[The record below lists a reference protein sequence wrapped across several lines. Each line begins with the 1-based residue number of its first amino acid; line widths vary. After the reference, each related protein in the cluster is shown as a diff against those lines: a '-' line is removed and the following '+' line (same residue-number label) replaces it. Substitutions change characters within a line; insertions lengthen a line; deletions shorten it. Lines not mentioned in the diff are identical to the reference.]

1 MISSSDWNL
10 NTATKNPTTSST
22 NSSGSAS
29 GTSGTTSNS
38 SGIVSNPNASL
49 DKDAFLKLLLIELQH
64 QDPTDPMDSDK
75 MLTQTSQL
83 SALEM
88 QQNTNTTMQKMVET
102 MKKLSD
108 SFSTSMNTSALG
120 AIGKMA
126 TVSDNKIKLTGPDE
140 LVTLKM
146 YLPEDSDDKGVTLEI
161 YDSNNKLVF
170 SEKSDAKSISK
181 GLFTME
187 WPGRNND
194 GVYAGDGQYTVKMV
208 YNNKNGEKIT
218 ANYGTYPIEGVVF
231 KNGVAYAKMAGQEV
245 PFDTIQE
252 ITDYKLSSSSSTGS
266 SGQAGGSSNE
276 NSSGSKVDGDKGQ
289 SSSSSTGSTGS
300 SGQAGG
306 SSNENSSGSKEAGD
320 KGQKA

>member
-10 NTATKNPTTSST
+10 NTTATTSGTTSS
-22 NSSGSAS
+22 G
-29 GTSGTTSNS
+29 GTSGTTRTDSSSS
-38 SGIVSNPNASL
+38 SGIVSNPNATL

-102 MKKLSD
+102 MQKLSD
-108 SFSTSMNTSALG
+108 SFSTSMSTSALG

-126 TVSDNKIKLTGPDE
+126 TVSDNKIKLTGADE
-140 LVTLKM
+140 LIALKM
-146 YLPEDSDDKGVTLEI
+146 YLPEDSDENGVTLEI

-170 SEKSDAKSISK
+170 SEKSDAKSISQ

-194 GVYAGDGQYTVKMV
+194 GVYAGDGEYTVKMV

-231 KNGVAYAKMAGQEV
+231 KDGVAYAKMAGQEV
-245 PFDTIQE
+245 PFDAIQE
-252 ITDYKLSSSSSTGS
+252 ITDYKLGSSSSTGGIGS
-266 SGQAGGSSNE
+266 SGDSSGGSSDGD
-276 NSSGSKVDGDKGQ
+276 SSGSGSTEDGDK
-289 SSSSSTGSTGS
+289 
-300 SGQAGG
+300 
-306 SSNENSSGSKEAGD
+306 EE
-320 KGQKA
+320 KA

>member
-10 NTATKNPTTSST
+10 NTTTT
-22 NSSGSAS
+22 
-29 GTSGTTSNS
+29 TSGTTSSGSTSGTTRTDSSSS
-38 SGIVSNPNASL
+38 SGIVSNPNATL

-102 MKKLSD
+102 MQKLSD
-108 SFSTSMNTSALG
+108 SFSTSMSTSALG

-126 TVSDNKIKLTGPDE
+126 TVSDNKIKLTGADE
-140 LVTLKM
+140 LIALKM
-146 YLPEDSDDKGVTLEI
+146 YLPEDSDENGVTLEI
-161 YDSNNKLVF
+161 YDRNNKLVF
-170 SEKSDAKSISK
+170 SEKSDAKSISQ

-194 GVYAGDGQYTVKMV
+194 GVYAGDGEYTVKMV

-231 KNGVAYAKMAGQEV
+231 KDGVAYAKMAGQEV
-245 PFDTIQE
+245 PFDAIQE
-252 ITDYKLSSSSSTGS
+252 ITDYKLGSSSSTGGSGS
-266 SGQAGGSSNE
+266 SGDSSGGSSDGD
-276 NSSGSKVDGDKGQ
+276 SSGSGSTEDGDK
-289 SSSSSTGSTGS
+289 
-300 SGQAGG
+300 
-306 SSNENSSGSKEAGD
+306 EE
-320 KGQKA
+320 KA

>member
-1 MISSSDWNL
+1 MATTSWNNNL
-10 NTATKNPTTSST
+10 NWTNTSTAATTGTSTASDTSST
-22 NSSGSAS
+22 SSSGLA
-29 GTSGTTSNS
+29 
-38 SGIVSNPNASL
+38 SNPNATL

-102 MKKLSD
+102 MQLLSN
-108 SFSTSMNTSALG
+108 SFSTSMSTSAIG

-126 TVSDNKIKLTGPDE
+126 TVSDNKIKLTGSDE
-140 LVTLKM
+140 IIALKM
-146 YLPEDSDDKGVTLEI
+146 YLPEDSDENGVTLEV

-170 SEKSDAKSISK
+170 SEKSGEQSVSQ

-194 GVYAGDGQYTVKMV
+194 GVYAGDGEYTVKMV

-218 ANYGTYPIEGVVF
+218 ANYGTYPIEGIVF
-231 KNGVAYAKMAGQEV
+231 KEGIAYAKMAGQEV
-245 PFDTIQE
+245 PFDAISE
-252 ITDYKLSSSSSTGS
+252 ITDYKLSSSSGSDSDDSESDS
-266 SGQAGGSSNE
+266 SGD
-276 NSSGSKVDGDKGQ
+276 SSGTTEDSDEEG
-289 SSSSSTGSTGS
+289 
-300 SGQAGG
+300 
-306 SSNENSSGSKEAGD
+306 
-320 KGQKA
+320 KA

>member
-1 MISSSDWNL
+1 MLTSSDWTMTNTNT
-10 NTATKNPTTSST
+10 NTAATTTSTSTTSDTSST
-22 NSSGSAS
+22 SSSGLA
-29 GTSGTTSNS
+29 
-38 SGIVSNPNASL
+38 SNPNATL

-102 MKKLSD
+102 MQLLSN
-108 SFSTSMNTSALG
+108 SFSTSMSTSAIG

-126 TVSDNKIKLTGPDE
+126 TVSDNKIKLTGADE
-140 LVTLKM
+140 IIALKM
-146 YLPEDSDDKGVTLEI
+146 YLPEDSDENGVTLEV

-170 SEKSDAKSISK
+170 SEKSGEQSISQ

-194 GVYAGDGQYTVKMV
+194 GVYAGDGEYTVKMV

-218 ANYGTYPIEGVVF
+218 ANYGTYPIEGIVF
-231 KNGVAYAKMAGQEV
+231 KEGIAYAKMAGQEV
-245 PFDTIQE
+245 PFDAISE

-266 SGQAGGSSNE
+266 G
-276 NSSGSKVDGDKGQ
+276 SSGS
-289 SSSSSTGSTGS
+289 GS
-300 SGQAGG
+300 SGD
-306 SSNENSSGSKEAGD
+306 SSGSTED
-320 KGQKA
+320 SDEEEKA

>member
-1 MISSSDWNL
+1 MLTSSDWTMTNTNT
-10 NTATKNPTTSST
+10 NTAATTTSTSTTSDTSST
-22 NSSGSAS
+22 SSSGL
-29 GTSGTTSNS
+29 
-38 SGIVSNPNASL
+38 VSNPNATL

-102 MKKLSD
+102 MQKLSD
-108 SFSTSMNTSALG
+108 SFSTSMSTSALG

-126 TVSDNKIKLTGPDE
+126 TVSDNKIKLTGANE
-140 LVTLKM
+140 LIALKM
-146 YLPEDSDDKGVTLEI
+146 YLPEDSDENGVTLEV

-170 SEKSDAKSISK
+170 SEKSGEQSVSQ

-194 GVYAGDGQYTVKMV
+194 GVYAGDGEYTVKMV

-218 ANYGTYPIEGVVF
+218 ANYGTYPIEGIVF
-231 KNGVAYAKMAGQEV
+231 KEGIAYAKMAGQEV
-245 PFDTIQE
+245 PFDAISE

-266 SGQAGGSSNE
+266 G
-276 NSSGSKVDGDKGQ
+276 SSGS
-289 SSSSSTGSTGS
+289 GS
-300 SGQAGG
+300 SGD
-306 SSNENSSGSKEAGD
+306 SSGSTED
-320 KGQKA
+320 SDEEEKA

>member
-10 NTATKNPTTSST
+10 NTTAT
-22 NSSGSAS
+22 
-29 GTSGTTSNS
+29 TSGTTSSGSTSGTTRTDSSSS
-38 SGIVSNPNASL
+38 SGIVSNPNATL

-102 MKKLSD
+102 MQKLSD
-108 SFSTSMNTSALG
+108 SFSTSMSTSALG

-126 TVSDNKIKLTGPDE
+126 TVSDNKIKLTGADE
-140 LVTLKM
+140 LIALKM
-146 YLPEDSDDKGVTLEI
+146 YLPEDSDENGVTLEI

-170 SEKSDAKSISK
+170 SEKSDAKSISQ

-194 GVYAGDGQYTVKMV
+194 GVYAGDGEYTVKMV

-231 KNGVAYAKMAGQEV
+231 KDGVAYAKMAGQEV
-245 PFDTIQE
+245 PFDAIQE
-252 ITDYKLSSSSSTGS
+252 ITDYKLGSSSSTGGSGS
-266 SGQAGGSSNE
+266 SGDSSGGSSDGD
-276 NSSGSKVDGDKGQ
+276 SSGS
-289 SSSSSTGSTGS
+289 GSTED
-300 SGQAGG
+300 GG
-306 SSNENSSGSKEAGD
+306 KEE
-320 KGQKA
+320 KA

>member
-1 MISSSDWNL
+1 MLTSSDWTMTNTNT
-10 NTATKNPTTSST
+10 NTAATTTSTSTTSDTSST
-22 NSSGSAS
+22 SSSGL
-29 GTSGTTSNS
+29 
-38 SGIVSNPNASL
+38 VSNPNATL

-102 MKKLSD
+102 MQLLSN
-108 SFSTSMNTSALG
+108 SFSTSMSTSAIG

-126 TVSDNKIKLTGPDE
+126 TVSDNKIKLTGSDE
-140 LVTLKM
+140 IIALKM
-146 YLPEDSDDKGVTLEI
+146 YLPEDSDENGVTLEV

-170 SEKSDAKSISK
+170 SEKSGEQSVSQ

-194 GVYAGDGQYTVKMV
+194 GVYAGDGEYTVKMV

-218 ANYGTYPIEGVVF
+218 ANYGTYPIEGIVF
-231 KNGVAYAKMAGQEV
+231 KNGVAHAKMAGQEV
-245 PFDTIQE
+245 PFDAISE

-266 SGQAGGSSNE
+266 G
-276 NSSGSKVDGDKGQ
+276 SSGS
-289 SSSSSTGSTGS
+289 GS
-300 SGQAGG
+300 SGD
-306 SSNENSSGSKEAGD
+306 SSGSTEDGNKEE
-320 KGQKA
+320 KA

>member
-10 NTATKNPTTSST
+10 NTAATTSGAT
-22 NSSGSAS
+22 SSGS
-29 GTSGTTSNS
+29 TSGTTRTDSSSS
-38 SGIVSNPNASL
+38 SGIVSNPNATL

-102 MKKLSD
+102 MQLLSN
-108 SFSTSMNTSALG
+108 SFSTSMSTSAIG

-126 TVSDNKIKLTGPDE
+126 TVSDNKIKLTGSDE
-140 LVTLKM
+140 IIALKM
-146 YLPEDSDDKGVTLEI
+146 YLPEDSDENGVTLEV

-170 SEKSDAKSISK
+170 SEKSDAKSISQ

-194 GVYAGDGQYTVKMV
+194 GVYAGDGEYTVKMV

-218 ANYGTYPIEGVVF
+218 ANYGTYPIEGIVF
-231 KNGVAYAKMAGQEV
+231 KDGVAYAKMAGQEV
-245 PFDTIQE
+245 PFDAIQE
-252 ITDYKLSSSSSTGS
+252 ITDYKLGSSSSTGGSGS
-266 SGQAGGSSNE
+266 SGDSSGGSSDGD
-276 NSSGSKVDGDKGQ
+276 SSGSTEDG
-289 SSSSSTGSTGS
+289 
-300 SGQAGG
+300 
-306 SSNENSSGSKEAGD
+306 NKEE
-320 KGQKA
+320 KA

>member
-10 NTATKNPTTSST
+10 NTTAT
-22 NSSGSAS
+22 
-29 GTSGTTSNS
+29 TSGTTSSGSTSGTTRTDSSSS
-38 SGIVSNPNASL
+38 SGIVSNPNATL

-102 MKKLSD
+102 MQKLSD
-108 SFSTSMNTSALG
+108 SFSTSMSTSALG

-126 TVSDNKIKLTGPDE
+126 TVSDNKIKLTGADE
-140 LVTLKM
+140 LIALKM
-146 YLPEDSDDKGVTLEI
+146 YLPEDSDENGVTLEI

-170 SEKSDAKSISK
+170 SEKSDAKSISQ

-194 GVYAGDGQYTVKMV
+194 GVYAGDGEGCFIESFSV
-208 YNNKNGEKIT
+208 IT
-218 ANYGTYPIEGVVF
+218 WCRY
-231 KNGVAYAKMAGQEV
+231 
-245 PFDTIQE
+245 
-252 ITDYKLSSSSSTGS
+252 
-266 SGQAGGSSNE
+266 
-276 NSSGSKVDGDKGQ
+276 
-289 SSSSSTGSTGS
+289 
-300 SGQAGG
+300 
-306 SSNENSSGSKEAGD
+306 
-320 KGQKA
+320 

>member
-1 MISSSDWNL
+1 MLTSSDWTMTNTNT
-10 NTATKNPTTSST
+10 NTAATTTSTSTTSDTSST
-22 NSSGSAS
+22 SSSGL
-29 GTSGTTSNS
+29 
-38 SGIVSNPNASL
+38 VSNPNATL

-102 MKKLSD
+102 MQLLSN
-108 SFSTSMNTSALG
+108 SFSTSMSTSAIG

-126 TVSDNKIKLTGPDE
+126 TVSDNKIKLTGSDE
-140 LVTLKM
+140 VIALKM
-146 YLPEDSDDKGVTLEI
+146 YLPEDSDENGVTLEV

-170 SEKSDAKSISK
+170 SEKSGEQSVSQ

-194 GVYAGDGQYTVKMV
+194 GVYAGDGEYTVKMV

-231 KNGVAYAKMAGQEV
+231 KDGVAYAKMAGQEV
-245 PFDTIQE
+245 PFDAIQE
-252 ITDYKLSSSSSTGS
+252 ITDYKLGSSSSTGGSGS
-266 SGQAGGSSNE
+266 SGDSSGGSSDGD
-276 NSSGSKVDGDKGQ
+276 SSGSGSTEDGDK
-289 SSSSSTGSTGS
+289 
-300 SGQAGG
+300 
-306 SSNENSSGSKEAGD
+306 EE
-320 KGQKA
+320 KA

>member
-10 NTATKNPTTSST
+10 NTTAT
-22 NSSGSAS
+22 
-29 GTSGTTSNS
+29 TSGTTSSGSTSGTTRTDSSSS
-38 SGIVSNPNASL
+38 SGIVSNPNATL

-102 MKKLSD
+102 MQKLSN
-108 SFSTSMNTSALG
+108 SFSTSMSTSALG

-126 TVSDNKIKLTGPDE
+126 TVSDNKIKLTGADE
-140 LVTLKM
+140 LIALKM
-146 YLPEDSDDKGVTLEI
+146 YLPEDSDENGVTLEI

-170 SEKSDAKSISK
+170 SEKSDAKSISQ

-194 GVYAGDGQYTVKMV
+194 GVYAGDGEYTVKMV

-231 KNGVAYAKMAGQEV
+231 KDGVAYAKMAGQEV
-245 PFDTIQE
+245 PFDAIQE
-252 ITDYKLSSSSSTGS
+252 ITDYKLGSSSSTGGSGS
-266 SGQAGGSSNE
+266 SGDSSGGSSDGD
-276 NSSGSKVDGDKGQ
+276 SSGSGSTEDGDK
-289 SSSSSTGSTGS
+289 
-300 SGQAGG
+300 
-306 SSNENSSGSKEAGD
+306 EE
-320 KGQKA
+320 KA

>member
-1 MISSSDWNL
+1 MISSSDWKL
-10 NTATKNPTTSST
+10 NTAATTSGAT
-22 NSSGSAS
+22 SSGS
-29 GTSGTTSNS
+29 TSGTTRTDSSSS
-38 SGIVSNPNASL
+38 SGIVSNPNATL

-102 MKKLSD
+102 MQKLSD
-108 SFSTSMNTSALG
+108 SFSTSMSTSALG

-126 TVSDNKIKLTGPDE
+126 TVSDNKIKLTGANE
-140 LVTLKM
+140 LIALKM
-146 YLPEDSDDKGVTLEI
+146 YLPEDSDKNGVTLEI

-170 SEKSDAKSISK
+170 SEKSDAKSISQ

-194 GVYAGDGQYTVKMV
+194 GVYAGDGKYTVKMV

-218 ANYGTYPIEGVVF
+218 ANYGTYPIEGIVF
-231 KNGVAYAKMAGQEV
+231 KEGVAYAKMAGKEV
-245 PFDTIQE
+245 PFDAISE

-266 SGQAGGSSNE
+266 G
-276 NSSGSKVDGDKGQ
+276 SSGS
-289 SSSSSTGSTGS
+289 GS
-300 SGQAGG
+300 SGD
-306 SSNENSSGSKEAGD
+306 SSGSTEDGNKEE
-320 KGQKA
+320 KA

>member
-10 NTATKNPTTSST
+10 NTAAT
-22 NSSGSAS
+22 
-29 GTSGTTSNS
+29 TSGTTSSGSTSGTTRTDSSSS
-38 SGIVSNPNASL
+38 SGIVSNPNATL

-102 MKKLSD
+102 MQKLSD
-108 SFSTSMNTSALG
+108 SFSTSMSTSALG

-126 TVSDNKIKLTGPDE
+126 TVSDNKIKLTGADE
-140 LVTLKM
+140 LIALKM
-146 YLPEDSDDKGVTLEI
+146 YLPEDSDENGVTLEI

-170 SEKSDAKSISK
+170 SEKSDAKSISQ

-194 GVYAGDGQYTVKMV
+194 GVYAGDGEYTVKMV

-231 KNGVAYAKMAGQEV
+231 KDGVAYAKMAGQEV
-245 PFDTIQE
+245 PFDAIQE
-252 ITDYKLSSSSSTGS
+252 ITDYKLGSSSSTGGSGS
-266 SGQAGGSSNE
+266 SGDSSGGSSDGD
-276 NSSGSKVDGDKGQ
+276 SSGSGSTEDGDKEEK
-289 SSSSSTGSTGS
+289 T
-300 SGQAGG
+300 
-306 SSNENSSGSKEAGD
+306 
-320 KGQKA
+320 

>member
-1 MISSSDWNL
+1 MLTSSDWTMTNTNT
-10 NTATKNPTTSST
+10 NTAATTTSTSTTSDTSST
-22 NSSGSAS
+22 SSSGLA
-29 GTSGTTSNS
+29 
-38 SGIVSNPNASL
+38 SNPNATL

-102 MKKLSD
+102 MQLLSN
-108 SFSTSMNTSALG
+108 SFSTSMSTSALG

-126 TVSDNKIKLTGPDE
+126 TVSDNKIKLTGSDE
-140 LVTLKM
+140 IIALKM
-146 YLPEDSDDKGVTLEI
+146 YLPEDSDENGVTLEV

-170 SEKSDAKSISK
+170 SEKSGEQSISQ

-194 GVYAGDGQYTVKMV
+194 GVYAGDGEYTVKMV

-218 ANYGTYPIEGVVF
+218 ANYGTYPIEGIVF
-231 KNGVAYAKMAGQEV
+231 KEGIAYAKMAGQEV
-245 PFDTIQE
+245 PFDAISE

-266 SGQAGGSSNE
+266 G
-276 NSSGSKVDGDKGQ
+276 SSGS
-289 SSSSSTGSTGS
+289 GS
-300 SGQAGG
+300 SGD
-306 SSNENSSGSKEAGD
+306 SSGSTED
-320 KGQKA
+320 SDEEEKA

>member
-10 NTATKNPTTSST
+10 NTTAT
-22 NSSGSAS
+22 
-29 GTSGTTSNS
+29 TSGTTSSGSTSGTTRTDSSSS
-38 SGIVSNPNASL
+38 SGIVSNPNATL

-102 MKKLSD
+102 MQKLSD
-108 SFSTSMNTSALG
+108 SFSTSMSTSALG

-126 TVSDNKIKLTGPDE
+126 TVSDNKIKLTGADE
-140 LVTLKM
+140 LIALKM
-146 YLPEDSDDKGVTLEI
+146 YLPEDSDENGVTLEI

-170 SEKSDAKSISK
+170 SEKSDAKSISQ

-194 GVYAGDGQYTVKMV
+194 GVYAGDGEYTVKMV

-231 KNGVAYAKMAGQEV
+231 KDGVAYAKMAGQEV
-245 PFDTIQE
+245 PFDAIQE
-252 ITDYKLSSSSSTGS
+252 ITDYKLGSSSSTGGSGS
-266 SGQAGGSSNE
+266 SGDSSGGSSDE
-276 NSSGSKVDGDKGQ
+276 DSSGSGSTEDGDK
-289 SSSSSTGSTGS
+289 
-300 SGQAGG
+300 
-306 SSNENSSGSKEAGD
+306 EE
-320 KGQKA
+320 KA

>member
-10 NTATKNPTTSST
+10 NTAATTSGAT
-22 NSSGSAS
+22 SSGS
-29 GTSGTTSNS
+29 TSGTTRTDSSSS
-38 SGIVSNPNASL
+38 SGIVSNPNATL

-102 MKKLSD
+102 MQKLSD
-108 SFSTSMNTSALG
+108 SFSTSMSTSALG

-126 TVSDNKIKLTGPDE
+126 TVSDNKIKLTGADE
-140 LVTLKM
+140 LIALKM
-146 YLPEDSDDKGVTLEI
+146 YLPEDSDENGVTLEI

-170 SEKSDAKSISK
+170 SEKSDAKSISQ

-194 GVYAGDGQYTVKMV
+194 GVYAGDGEYTVKMV

-231 KNGVAYAKMAGQEV
+231 KDGVAHAKMAGQEV
-245 PFDTIQE
+245 PFDAIQE
-252 ITDYKLSSSSSTGS
+252 ITDYRLGSSSSTGGSGS
-266 SGQAGGSSNE
+266 SGDSSGGSSDGG
-276 NSSGSKVDGDKGQ
+276 SSGSGSTEDGDK
-289 SSSSSTGSTGS
+289 
-300 SGQAGG
+300 
-306 SSNENSSGSKEAGD
+306 EE
-320 KGQKA
+320 KA

>member
-1 MISSSDWNL
+1 MTNTNT
-10 NTATKNPTTSST
+10 NTAATTTSTSTTSDTSST
-22 NSSGSAS
+22 SSSGL
-29 GTSGTTSNS
+29 
-38 SGIVSNPNASL
+38 VSNPNATL

-102 MKKLSD
+102 MQLLSN
-108 SFSTSMNTSALG
+108 SFSTSMSTSAIG

-126 TVSDNKIKLTGPDE
+126 TVSDNKIKLTGSDE
-140 LVTLKM
+140 IIALKM
-146 YLPEDSDDKGVTLEI
+146 YLPEDSDENGVTLEV

-170 SEKSDAKSISK
+170 SEKSDAKSISQ

-194 GVYAGDGQYTVKMV
+194 GVYAGDGEYTVKMV

-218 ANYGTYPIEGVVF
+218 ANYGTYPIEGIVF
-231 KNGVAYAKMAGQEV
+231 KEGIAYAKMAGQEV
-245 PFDTIQE
+245 PFDAISE

-266 SGQAGGSSNE
+266 G
-276 NSSGSKVDGDKGQ
+276 SSGS
-289 SSSSSTGSTGS
+289 GS
-300 SGQAGG
+300 SGD
-306 SSNENSSGSKEAGD
+306 SSGSTED
-320 KGQKA
+320 SDEEEKA

>member
-10 NTATKNPTTSST
+10 NTTVT
-22 NSSGSAS
+22 
-29 GTSGTTSNS
+29 TSGTTSSGSTSGTTRTDSSSS
-38 SGIVSNPNASL
+38 SGIVSNPNATL

-102 MKKLSD
+102 MQKLSD
-108 SFSTSMNTSALG
+108 SFSTSMSTSALG

-126 TVSDNKIKLTGPDE
+126 TVSDNKIKLTGADE
-140 LVTLKM
+140 LIALKM
-146 YLPEDSDDKGVTLEI
+146 YLPEDSDENGVTLEI

-170 SEKSDAKSISK
+170 SEKSDAKSISQ

-194 GVYAGDGQYTVKMV
+194 GVYAGDGEYTVKMV

-231 KNGVAYAKMAGQEV
+231 KDGVAYAKMAGQEV
-245 PFDTIQE
+245 PFDAIQE
-252 ITDYKLSSSSSTGS
+252 ITDYKLGSSSSTGGSGS
-266 SGQAGGSSNE
+266 SGDSSGGSSDGD
-276 NSSGSKVDGDKGQ
+276 SSGSGSTEDGDK
-289 SSSSSTGSTGS
+289 
-300 SGQAGG
+300 
-306 SSNENSSGSKEAGD
+306 EE
-320 KGQKA
+320 KA

>member
-10 NTATKNPTTSST
+10 NTTAT
-22 NSSGSAS
+22 
-29 GTSGTTSNS
+29 TSGTTSSGSTSGTTRTDSSSS
-38 SGIVSNPNASL
+38 SGIVSNPNATL

-102 MKKLSD
+102 MQKLSD
-108 SFSTSMNTSALG
+108 SFSTSMSTSALG

-126 TVSDNKIKLTGPDE
+126 TVSDNKIKLTGADE
-140 LVTLKM
+140 LIALKM
-146 YLPEDSDDKGVTLEI
+146 YLPEDSDENGVTLEI

-170 SEKSDAKSISK
+170 SEKSDSKSISQ

-194 GVYAGDGQYTVKMV
+194 GVYAGDGEYTVKMV

-231 KNGVAYAKMAGQEV
+231 KDGVAYAKMAGQEV
-245 PFDTIQE
+245 PFDAIQE
-252 ITDYKLSSSSSTGS
+252 ITDYKLGSSSSTGGSGS
-266 SGQAGGSSNE
+266 SGDSSGGSSDGD
-276 NSSGSKVDGDKGQ
+276 SSGSGSTEDGDK
-289 SSSSSTGSTGS
+289 
-300 SGQAGG
+300 
-306 SSNENSSGSKEAGD
+306 KE
-320 KGQKA
+320 KA

>member
-10 NTATKNPTTSST
+10 NTTAT
-22 NSSGSAS
+22 
-29 GTSGTTSNS
+29 TSGTTSSGSTSGTTKTDSSSS
-38 SGIVSNPNASL
+38 SGIVSNPNATL

-102 MKKLSD
+102 MQKLSD
-108 SFSTSMNTSALG
+108 SFSTSMSTSALG

-126 TVSDNKIKLTGPDE
+126 TVSDNKIKLTGADE
-140 LVTLKM
+140 LIALKM
-146 YLPEDSDDKGVTLEI
+146 YLPEDSDENGVTLEI

-170 SEKSDAKSISK
+170 SEKSDAKSISQ

-194 GVYAGDGQYTVKMV
+194 GVYAGDGEYTVKMV

-231 KNGVAYAKMAGQEV
+231 KDGVAYAKMAGQEV
-245 PFDTIQE
+245 PFDAIQE
-252 ITDYKLSSSSSTGS
+252 ITDYKLGSSSSTGGSGS
-266 SGQAGGSSNE
+266 SGDSSGGSSDGD
-276 NSSGSKVDGDKGQ
+276 SSGSGSTEDGDK
-289 SSSSSTGSTGS
+289 
-300 SGQAGG
+300 
-306 SSNENSSGSKEAGD
+306 EE
-320 KGQKA
+320 KA

>member
-10 NTATKNPTTSST
+10 NTAATTSGAT
-22 NSSGSAS
+22 SSGS
-29 GTSGTTSNS
+29 TSGTTRTDSSSS
-38 SGIVSNPNASL
+38 SGIVSNPNTTL

-102 MKKLSD
+102 MQKLSD
-108 SFSTSMNTSALG
+108 SFSTSMSTSALG

-126 TVSDNKIKLTGPDE
+126 TVSDNKIKLTGADE
-140 LVTLKM
+140 LIALKM
-146 YLPEDSDDKGVTLEI
+146 YLPEDSDENGVTLEI

-170 SEKSDAKSISK
+170 SEKSDAKSISQ

-194 GVYAGDGQYTVKMV
+194 GVYAGDGEYTVKMV

-231 KNGVAYAKMAGQEV
+231 KDGVAYAKMAGQEV
-245 PFDTIQE
+245 PFDAIQE
-252 ITDYKLSSSSSTGS
+252 ITDYRLGSSSSTGGSGS
-266 SGQAGGSSNE
+266 SGDSSGGSSDGG
-276 NSSGSKVDGDKGQ
+276 SSGSGSTEDGDK
-289 SSSSSTGSTGS
+289 
-300 SGQAGG
+300 
-306 SSNENSSGSKEAGD
+306 EE
-320 KGQKA
+320 KA

>member
-10 NTATKNPTTSST
+10 NTTAT
-22 NSSGSAS
+22 
-29 GTSGTTSNS
+29 TSGTTSSGSTSGTTRTDSSSS
-38 SGIVSNPNASL
+38 SGIVSNPNATL

-102 MKKLSD
+102 MQKLSD
-108 SFSTSMNTSALG
+108 SFSTSMSTSALG

-126 TVSDNKIKLTGPDE
+126 TVSDNKIKLTGADE
-140 LVTLKM
+140 LIALKM
-146 YLPEDSDDKGVTLEI
+146 YLPEDSDENGVTLEI

-170 SEKSDAKSISK
+170 SEKSDAKSISQ

-194 GVYAGDGQYTVKMV
+194 GVYAGDGEYTVKMV

-231 KNGVAYAKMAGQEV
+231 KEGIAYAKMAGQEV
-245 PFDTIQE
+245 PFDAIQE
-252 ITDYKLSSSSSTGS
+252 ITDYKLGSSSSTGGSGS
-266 SGQAGGSSNE
+266 SGDSSGGSSDGD
-276 NSSGSKVDGDKGQ
+276 SSGSTEDSD
-289 SSSSSTGSTGS
+289 
-300 SGQAGG
+300 
-306 SSNENSSGSKEAGD
+306 EEE
-320 KGQKA
+320 KA

>member
-1 MISSSDWNL
+1 MVSSSDWNL
-10 NTATKNPTTSST
+10 NTTAT
-22 NSSGSAS
+22 
-29 GTSGTTSNS
+29 TSGTTSSGSTSGTTRTDSSSS
-38 SGIVSNPNASL
+38 SGIVSNPNATL

-102 MKKLSD
+102 MQKLSD
-108 SFSTSMNTSALG
+108 SFSTSMSTSALG

-126 TVSDNKIKLTGPDE
+126 TVSDNKIKLTGADE
-140 LVTLKM
+140 LIALKM
-146 YLPEDSDDKGVTLEI
+146 YLPEDSDENGVTLEI

-170 SEKSDAKSISK
+170 SEKSDAKSISQ

-194 GVYAGDGQYTVKMV
+194 GVYAGDGEYTVKMV

-231 KNGVAYAKMAGQEV
+231 KDGVAYAKMAGQEV
-245 PFDTIQE
+245 PFDAIQE
-252 ITDYKLSSSSSTGS
+252 ITDYKLGSSSSTGGSGS
-266 SGQAGGSSNE
+266 SGDSSGGSSDGD
-276 NSSGSKVDGDKGQ
+276 SSGSGSTEDGDK
-289 SSSSSTGSTGS
+289 
-300 SGQAGG
+300 
-306 SSNENSSGSKEAGD
+306 EE
-320 KGQKA
+320 KA

>member
-1 MISSSDWNL
+1 MMATTSWNNNL
-10 NTATKNPTTSST
+10 NWTNTSTAATTGTSTASDTSST
-22 NSSGSAS
+22 SSSGLA
-29 GTSGTTSNS
+29 
-38 SGIVSNPNASL
+38 SNPNATL

-102 MKKLSD
+102 MQLLSN
-108 SFSTSMNTSALG
+108 SFSTSMSTSAIG

-126 TVSDNKIKLTGPDE
+126 TVSDNKIKLTGSDE
-140 LVTLKM
+140 IIALKM
-146 YLPEDSDDKGVTLEI
+146 YLPEDSDENGVTLEV

-170 SEKSDAKSISK
+170 SEKSGEQSVSQ

-194 GVYAGDGQYTVKMV
+194 GVYAGDGEYTVKMV

-218 ANYGTYPIEGVVF
+218 ANYGTYPIEGIVF
-231 KNGVAYAKMAGQEV
+231 KEGIAYAKMAGQEV
-245 PFDTIQE
+245 PFDAISE
-252 ITDYKLSSSSSTGS
+252 ITDYKLSSSSSS
-266 SGQAGGSSNE
+266 GGSSSGGDSSGD
-276 NSSGSKVDGDKGQ
+276 SSGSTEDSD
-289 SSSSSTGSTGS
+289 
-300 SGQAGG
+300 
-306 SSNENSSGSKEAGD
+306 EEE
-320 KGQKA
+320 KA

>member
-10 NTATKNPTTSST
+10 NTTAT
-22 NSSGSAS
+22 
-29 GTSGTTSNS
+29 TSGTTSSGSTSGTTRTDSSSS
-38 SGIVSNPNASL
+38 SGIVSNPNATL

-102 MKKLSD
+102 MQKLSD
-108 SFSTSMNTSALG
+108 SFGTSMSTSALG

-126 TVSDNKIKLTGPDE
+126 TVSDNKIKLTGADE
-140 LVTLKM
+140 LIALKM
-146 YLPEDSDDKGVTLEI
+146 YLPEDSDENGVTLEI

-170 SEKSDAKSISK
+170 SEKSDAKSISQ

-194 GVYAGDGQYTVKMV
+194 GVYAGDGEYTVKMV

-231 KNGVAYAKMAGQEV
+231 KDGVAYAKMAGQEV
-245 PFDTIQE
+245 PFDAIQE
-252 ITDYKLSSSSSTGS
+252 ITDYKLGSSSSTGGSGS
-266 SGQAGGSSNE
+266 SGDSSGGSSDGD
-276 NSSGSKVDGDKGQ
+276 SSGSGSTEDGDK
-289 SSSSSTGSTGS
+289 
-300 SGQAGG
+300 
-306 SSNENSSGSKEAGD
+306 EE
-320 KGQKA
+320 KA

>member
-1 MISSSDWNL
+1 MLTSSDWTMTNTNT
-10 NTATKNPTTSST
+10 NTAATTTSTSTTSDTSST
-22 NSSGSAS
+22 SSSGLA
-29 GTSGTTSNS
+29 
-38 SGIVSNPNASL
+38 SNPNATL

-102 MKKLSD
+102 MQLLSN
-108 SFSTSMNTSALG
+108 SFSTSMSTSAIG

-126 TVSDNKIKLTGPDE
+126 TVSDNKIKLTGSDE
-140 LVTLKM
+140 IIALKM
-146 YLPEDSDDKGVTLEI
+146 YLPEDSDENGVTLEV

-170 SEKSDAKSISK
+170 SEKSGEQSVSQ

-194 GVYAGDGQYTVKMV
+194 GVYAGDGEYTVKMV

-218 ANYGTYPIEGVVF
+218 ANYGTYPIEGIVF
-231 KNGVAYAKMAGQEV
+231 KNGVAHAKMAGKEV
-245 PFDTIQE
+245 PFDAISE

-266 SGQAGGSSNE
+266 G
-276 NSSGSKVDGDKGQ
+276 SSGS
-289 SSSSSTGSTGS
+289 GS
-300 SGQAGG
+300 SGD
-306 SSNENSSGSKEAGD
+306 SSGSTEDGNKEE
-320 KGQKA
+320 KA

>member
-10 NTATKNPTTSST
+10 NTTAT
-22 NSSGSAS
+22 
-29 GTSGTTSNS
+29 TSGTTSSGSTSGTTRTDSSSS
-38 SGIVSNPNASL
+38 SGIASNPNATL

-102 MKKLSD
+102 MQKLSD
-108 SFSTSMNTSALG
+108 SFSTSMSTSALG

-126 TVSDNKIKLTGPDE
+126 TVSDNKIKLTGADE
-140 LVTLKM
+140 LIALKM
-146 YLPEDSDDKGVTLEI
+146 YLPEDSDENGVTLEI

-170 SEKSDAKSISK
+170 SEKSDAKSISQ

-194 GVYAGDGQYTVKMV
+194 GVYAGDGEYTVKMV

-231 KNGVAYAKMAGQEV
+231 KDGVAYAKMAGQEV
-245 PFDTIQE
+245 PFDAIQE
-252 ITDYKLSSSSSTGS
+252 ITDYKLGSSSSTGGSGS
-266 SGQAGGSSNE
+266 SGDSSGGSSDGD
-276 NSSGSKVDGDKGQ
+276 SSGSGSTEDGDK
-289 SSSSSTGSTGS
+289 
-300 SGQAGG
+300 
-306 SSNENSSGSKEAGD
+306 EE
-320 KGQKA
+320 KA

>member
-10 NTATKNPTTSST
+10 NTTAT
-22 NSSGSAS
+22 
-29 GTSGTTSNS
+29 TSGTTSSGSTSGTTRTDSSSS
-38 SGIVSNPNASL
+38 SGIVSNPNAAL

-102 MKKLSD
+102 MQKLSD
-108 SFSTSMNTSALG
+108 SFSTSMSTSALG

-126 TVSDNKIKLTGPDE
+126 TVSDNKIKLTGADE
-140 LVTLKM
+140 LIALKM
-146 YLPEDSDDKGVTLEI
+146 YLPEDSDENGVTLEI

-170 SEKSDAKSISK
+170 SEKSDAKSISQ

-194 GVYAGDGQYTVKMV
+194 GVYAGDGEYTVKMV

-231 KNGVAYAKMAGQEV
+231 KDGVAYAKMAGQEV
-245 PFDTIQE
+245 PFDAIQE
-252 ITDYKLSSSSSTGS
+252 ITDYKLGSSSSTGGSGS
-266 SGQAGGSSNE
+266 SGDSSGGSSDGD
-276 NSSGSKVDGDKGQ
+276 SSGSGSTEDGDK
-289 SSSSSTGSTGS
+289 
-300 SGQAGG
+300 
-306 SSNENSSGSKEAGD
+306 EE
-320 KGQKA
+320 KA

>member
-1 MISSSDWNL
+1 MLTSSDWTMTNTNT
-10 NTATKNPTTSST
+10 NTAATTTSTSTTSDTSST
-22 NSSGSAS
+22 SSSGL
-29 GTSGTTSNS
+29 
-38 SGIVSNPNASL
+38 VSNPNATL

-102 MKKLSD
+102 MQLLSN
-108 SFSTSMNTSALG
+108 SFSTSMSTSAIG

-126 TVSDNKIKLTGPDE
+126 TVSDNKIKLTGSDE
-140 LVTLKM
+140 VIALKM
-146 YLPEDSDDKGVTLEI
+146 YLPEDSDENGVTLEV

-170 SEKSDAKSISK
+170 SEKSGEQSISQ

-194 GVYAGDGQYTVKMV
+194 GVYAGDGEYTVKMV

-218 ANYGTYPIEGVVF
+218 ANYGTYPIEGIVF
-231 KNGVAYAKMAGQEV
+231 KEGIAYAKMAGQEV
-245 PFDTIQE
+245 PFDAISE

-266 SGQAGGSSNE
+266 G
-276 NSSGSKVDGDKGQ
+276 SSGS
-289 SSSSSTGSTGS
+289 GS
-300 SGQAGG
+300 SGD
-306 SSNENSSGSKEAGD
+306 SSGSTED
-320 KGQKA
+320 SDEEEKA